1 MSTLNAPPPPLPDQ
15 LADPVVTA
23 TADAPRGDQKTVD
36 AHSTVQA
43 HGEELARRLAGDRAK
58 LEADELAKSQRAAA
72 EQKVAAAQL
81 EKETWEVSRL
91 AVATASAN
99 NSAFLTFLG
108 WTAAVAAAV
117 AGLAYALTSS
127 TPTTATTRRS
137 RRGRR

>member
-1 MSTLNAPPPPLPDQ
+1 MWGAGFD
-15 LADPVVTA
+15 
-23 TADAPRGDQKTVD
+23 GYEHTVNS
-36 AHSTVQA
+36 HIN
-43 HGEELARRLAGDRAK
+43 RLRAK
-58 LEADELAKSQRAAA
+58 LEADELEESRRAAA

-81 EKETWEVSRL
+81 EKETWEVSRV

-99 NSAFLTFLG
+99 NSALLTFLG